1 MENHNYYAA
10 IRCRIFLFIVSRV
23 LHNVVNGALLLWNDP
38 GSSIYLTTRNL
49 PTGVRLPADRSIH
62 GRHTVFHTKYF
73 VLQVGELADW
83 GIRKLYAICTL
94 HA

>member
-1 MENHNYYAA
+1 MENYIYYAA
-10 IRCRIFLFIVSRV
+10 IRCRIFLFKVSRV

-38 GSSIYLTTRNL
+38 WSSIYLMTRNL
-49 PTGVRLPADRSIH
+49 PTGLRLVVRRSL
-62 GRHTVFHTKYF
+62 GRHTVFHGDK
-73 VLQVGELADW
+73 LADW